1 MTIMDGELGKELD
14 ENPFRDVEVA
24 LAGSR
29 LDTGEVLEIGFG
41 GEVRAGERRE
51 TGVSDPRRVAED

>member
-29 LDTGEVLEIGFG
+29 LDTGEVLEIGLVGRFAL
-41 GEVRAGERRE
+41 ESVERRC
-51 TGVSDPRRVAED
+51 